1 MVLDKFKVDGRSAV
15 ITGGG
20 RGIGF
25 ACAEAICEAGGNVTI
40 LEKDKRLA
48 EEAASTLTEKGYKVA
63 TEICDV
69 TQTGSVEAAAESIR
83 KRHGNASILV
93 NSAGVVLGGDVAAED
108 LKDEVWEGTFDVN
121 MTGSF
126 RCCRAFGRQMLDGGS
141 GSIVNIGSMSG
152 LIVNRP
158 QKNAAYNASKAAVH
172 HLTKSLAAE
181 WADRNVR
188 VNAVAPTYIAT
199 EMTADQTTHRERF
212 ARWMDSTPMGR
223 MGEPSEIAAVVL
235 FLCSDAASLMTGSI
249 LLADAGY
256 TLW

>member
-1 MVLDKFKVDGRSAV
+1 MVLDKYKVDGRSAV

-25 ACAEAICEAGGNVTI
+25 ACAEAICEAGGTVTI
-40 LEKDKRLA
+40 LEKDERLA
-48 EEAASTLTEKGYKVA
+48 QQAASALTEKGYQVA

-69 TQTGSVEAAAESIR
+69 TRTEAVEAAAKSISM
-83 KRHGNASILV
+83 RHGNTSILV
-93 NSAGVVLGGDVAAED
+93 NCAGVVLGGDIAAED
-108 LKDEVWEGTFDVN
+108 LKDEFWEGTFDVN
-121 MTGSF
+121 VTGSF
-126 RCCRAFGRQMLDGGS
+126 RCCRAFGQQMLNAGG
-141 GSIVNIGSMSG
+141 GAIVNIGSMSG

-199 EMTADQTTHRERF
+199 EMTADQTTHQERF
-212 ARWMDSTPMGR
+212 ARWMDSTPMAR
-223 MGEPSEIAAVVL
+223 MGEPSEIAAIVL

-249 LLADAGY
+249 VVADGGY